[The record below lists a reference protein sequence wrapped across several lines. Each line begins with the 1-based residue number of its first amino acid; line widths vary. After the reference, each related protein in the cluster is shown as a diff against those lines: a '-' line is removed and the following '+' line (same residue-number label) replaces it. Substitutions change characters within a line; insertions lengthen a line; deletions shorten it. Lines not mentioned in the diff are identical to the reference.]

1 MVNLSLGETQFASYG
16 NKISR
21 SAREKKEGRR
31 GGRRGSTRAAS
42 SIFPISN

>member
-21 SAREKKEGRR
+21 SAGEGKRK
-31 GGRRGSTRAAS
+31 RGSTGAGS